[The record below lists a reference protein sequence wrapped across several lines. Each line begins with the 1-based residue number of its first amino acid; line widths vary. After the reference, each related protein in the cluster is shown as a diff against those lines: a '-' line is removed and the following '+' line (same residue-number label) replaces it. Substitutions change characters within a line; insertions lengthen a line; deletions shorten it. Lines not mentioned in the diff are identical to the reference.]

1 MEDTPTTPKDIVG
14 YFGQDTL
21 DLAQSASEDSI
32 FLDFDDVMDTAWYGH
47 VLGKG
52 GRPRSDAFGAQPDR
66 EDGQLSRQPSRQ
78 RLIQL

>member
-1 MEDTPTTPKDIVG
+1 MN
-14 YFGQDTL
+14 L
-21 DLAQSASEDSI
+21 I
-32 FLDFDDVMDTAWYGH
+32 FLDFDGVMDAAWYGH

-66 EDGQLSRQPSRQ
+66 EDGQSSRQPSRQ